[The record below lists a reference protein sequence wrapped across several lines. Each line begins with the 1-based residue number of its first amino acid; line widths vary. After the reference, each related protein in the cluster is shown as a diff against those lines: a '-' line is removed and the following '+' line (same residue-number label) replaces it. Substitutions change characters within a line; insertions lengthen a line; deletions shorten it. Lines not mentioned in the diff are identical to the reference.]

1 MARLTQYKAD
11 SRGYRARQELRLLE
25 KEQEEDTFEGG
36 PI

>member
-25 KEQEEDTFEGG
+25 EEQEEDTFEGDA
-36 PI
+36 I